1 MTGVLVTRPEPGAA
15 ETADAVARRGHV
27 PILAPMLI
35 IEPVPGPPL
44 DLTGFDAV
52 AVTSAN
58 GVRALAARGGRR
70 DLPLYT
76 VGARTAALARDL
88 GFADVHSADGDVAGL
103 SALLAGAGRA
113 RVLHVAGADVAG
125 DLAPAGVVVTRL
137 TSYRAVEAA
146 AIPDAALAALR
157 NGQVAYVTLFS
168 PRTAA
173 SFVRLAEKAGLSP
186 LAGGWTALCLS
197 AAVAEVTTGFGF
209 ADRRI
214 AARPDA
220 ASLLALLPVVKGS

>member
-15 ETADAVARRGHV
+15 ETADSIRLLGHQPV
-27 PILAPMLI
+27 LAPMLT

-44 DLTGFDAV
+44 DLTGFDGV

-58 GVRALAARGGRR
+58 GVRALAGRSMRR
-70 DLPLYT
+70 DLPLYA
-76 VGARTAALARDL
+76 VGTRTAALARDL
-88 GFADVHSADGDVAGL
+88 GFADVHSADGDVADL
-103 SALLAGAGRA
+103 SLLLTGAGLR
-113 RVLHVAGADVAG
+113 RVLHVAGADLAG
-125 DLAPAGVVVTRL
+125 DLTPAGVEITRL
-137 TSYRAVEAA
+137 TAYRAVEATA
-146 AIPDAALAALR
+146 LPDAALTALR

-186 LAGGWTALCLS
+186 LASGWTALCLS
-197 AAVAEVTTGFGF
+197 AAVAQAASGFGF

-220 ASLLALLPVVKGS
+220 ASLLALLPAVKGS